1 MSFQVRR
8 TAPLLVAMLLV
19 IPILM
24 VGCSRGDN
32 EASGASAQ
40 VSWDIAPS
48 PPAVGPATLTI
59 QLKDADGDPAS
70 GATISVE
77 GNMNHAGMKPVFS
90 DLSETDPG
98 TYVTDS
104 FEFTMGGDWIITVS
118 GTDADGSAV
127 NVSFDIN
134 GVEG

>member
-8 TAPLLVAMLLV
+8 TAPLLVVMLLV
-19 IPILM
+19 IPVLL
-24 VGCSRGDN
+24 VGCSRGND
-32 EASGASAQ
+32 EASSASTQ
-40 VSWDIAPS
+40 VSWTIDPS